1 MEKNEDKEA
10 AANKALFEKQR
21 QMLLTFANNGAITK
35 EYSEREIAILK
46 EKMHLGSDE
55 NTTVS

>member
-46 EKMHLGSDE
+46 EKMHLDSDE